1 MEKQVQQ
8 FLSYLENE
16 RRYSPQTLR
25 AYRRDLEEFRAF
37 LEGSGGAQV
46 DRIEYQDIRFFISH
60 LTEQDL
66 ARTTISRKLSSLR
79 SFFNYGLQEGWL
91 QQNPMELVQYQVKK
105 QSLPDFFYPDE
116 IQAIFDSIE
125 ASESDYQ
132 PLYSAILETLYAT
145 GMRVQ
150 ELCDLQ
156 LAQLDFN
163 TALVRV
169 IGKGD
174 KERIVPL
181 GDQAIASLEHYI
193 KGYRQ
198 EVLTPESGETVFLS
212 TKGKPLSPTSI
223 RNILNKIVEESGLN
237 LSIHPHKLRHTFAT
251 HLLNNGADLR
261 SVQEIL
267 GHEDLSST
275 QIYTHV
281 TKDKLRETYMQVFPR
296 AKRQSGDAGE

>member
-8 FLSYLENE
+8 FLNYLENE

-37 LEGSGGAQV
+37 LEGSGGAQL
-46 DRIEYQDIRFFISH
+46 DQIEYQDIRFFISH
-60 LTEQDL
+60 LTEQNL

-79 SFFNYGLQEGWL
+79 SFFNYGLQEGWVR
-91 QQNPMELVQYQVKK
+91 QNPMKLVQYQVKK

-125 ASESDYQ
+125 ASKSDYQ

-156 LAQLDFN
+156 LSQLDFN

-181 GDQAIASLEHYI
+181 GDKAIASLQHYI

-198 EVLTPESGETVFLS
+198 EVLDSDSGETVFLS

-223 RNILNKIVEESGLN
+223 RNILNKIIEESGLN

-296 AKRQSGDAGE
+296 AKRQSGEAEE